1 MNFLILSIL
10 FILAGTASASAFG
23 HGSISKDQVMSEVC
37 TESVSLCTYLR
48 DLNIADQG
56 AAIRMPTGERLM
68 PYRFTFSDADEKL
81 FVEIDRNAYGSL
93 AIAVQEK

>member
-1 MNFLILSIL
+1 MNFLYLSLL

-23 HGSISKDQVMSEVC
+23 HGSISKTQVLGEVC
-37 TESVSLCTYLR
+37 AESISLCTYLT

-56 AAIRMPTGERLM
+56 AAIRTRTGERLM
-68 PYRFTFSDADEKL
+68 PYRFTFSDATEML
-81 FVEIDRNAYGSL
+81 FVEIDRNAFGNL